1 MPRMTFPWRSVLVTA
16 LVIGVGTLILNAPTT
31 PPQPSAARK
40 PLPWEDVPTKPAS
53 PAPVAQPAAPVDRQ
67 PAWTAGAQKVDPA
80 TSTQVRVEPE
90 KVVPPYP
97 DVLAIPR
104 TVRTVDSVTV
114 LIGEQP
120 VRIAGLVPVP
130 ANASCQRRGG
140 GQWACGLR
148 GRSAFRSL
156 VAGKALQCRN
166 ITLAT
171 DPRVVD
177 CLLSGERL
185 AKTLVAAGWAIP
197 ETKGDAD
204 LDAALAS
211 ARQAKAGVWASPDLD
226 SAEASSESFASLGQ
240 KR

>member
-1 MPRMTFPWRSVLVTA
+1 
-16 LVIGVGTLILNAPTT
+16 
-31 PPQPSAARK
+31 
-40 PLPWEDVPTKPAS
+40 
-53 PAPVAQPAAPVDRQ
+53 
-67 PAWTAGAQKVDPA
+67 
-80 TSTQVRVEPE
+80 
-90 KVVPPYP
+90 
-97 DVLAIPR
+97 
-104 TVRTVDSVTV
+104 V

-171 DPRVVD
+171 DPRVVDCLLSGDPRVVD